1 MTEQNRFLGLACAI
15 GAQLC
20 WGAFPLYVHLL
31 RSVDS
36 VDFVAHRIVW
46 AFSFLAICVYISRFV
61 SQPLLPSWKEAK
73 GLVKNGEV
81 CGSLCLAAIMILINW
96 LTFVWAVNHDHKVD
110 ASLGY
115 YICPHVV
122 VLLGVVFLRERLN
135 LTQWIAVALT
145 AVGVVL
151 MARSATS
158 LPLIA
163 IAIALSFAMYAMV
176 KKKVAASPLGG
187 LLIETG
193 FLLLPAMTYLYFR
206 WPADGLLLEP
216 WWANVLLVGSGLATI
231 VPLALY
237 ATGIKHI
244 RLTTMGQLQYLAPT
258 IQFLIG
264 VLIFNEAFDWNRIIG
279 FIFVW
284 IGVILFMFALLSL
297 RPTKIETVDGDAE
310 NVNDG

>member
-1 MTEQNRFLGLACAI
+1 
-15 GAQLC
+15 
-20 WGAFPLYVHLL
+20 
-31 RSVDS
+31 
-36 VDFVAHRIVW
+36 
-46 AFSFLAICVYISRFV
+46 
-61 SQPLLPSWKEAK
+61 
-73 GLVKNGEV
+73 
-81 CGSLCLAAIMILINW
+81 
-96 LTFVWAVNHDHKVD
+96 
-110 ASLGY
+110 
-115 YICPHVV
+115 
-122 VLLGVVFLRERLN
+122 
-135 LTQWIAVALT
+135 
-145 AVGVVL
+145 